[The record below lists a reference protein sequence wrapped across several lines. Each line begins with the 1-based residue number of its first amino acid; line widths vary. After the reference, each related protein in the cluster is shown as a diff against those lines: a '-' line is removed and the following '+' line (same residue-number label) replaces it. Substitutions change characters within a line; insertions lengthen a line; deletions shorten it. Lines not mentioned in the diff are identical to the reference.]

1 MTNYLPV
8 SRTRWSF
15 DYLAS
20 RWQHL
25 DNSGSYLEFS
35 VATMKRFWLVF
46 ICGLTAGLSSLVIQH
61 SAARPELLKEPISKV
76 ASAPATFLLLDPPS
90 YLANFQI
97 YRASIKLLSIDLAG
111 NTERV
116 SVRGEISGGKELSA
130 AATGQI
136 YGCRLELRP
145 ADTNGRSG
153 FRASCKDEPKLISNA
168 QAPQQFITSI
178 RNSFLENARG
188 VTPDSMGLVA
198 GLAIGDTTLVSQ
210 ELKESM
216 KSVSLTHLT
225 AVSGANCAIVLAMVY
240 LLIRKFGGGRWARLS
255 IGLLALLVYVA
266 LVGAQPSVL
275 RAAVMAGV
283 VLIAISL
290 GRKSAALA
298 ALALAVIILL
308 IADPWLATD
317 YGFLL
322 SAAATAG
329 LLILT
334 EPLVRKFSTH
344 MPKWLAV
351 CLAIAI
357 SAQVFCLPILL
368 QLQSGLATYSIP
380 ANILAEPLVAPITV
394 LGIAAVIFS
403 IPVPWLSQ
411 LLFYFASFG
420 ASAIVWI
427 SQFFSELP
435 LNRLAWPTGVF
446 GAAAAL
452 AIILASL
459 LWLRAEPTGIRNIGI
474 VSLVIIFAVSLS
486 SILFGQVRSLTW
498 SNQDWT
504 LVNCDVGQGDALVIR
519 SKGTV
524 ALVDVGKTDK
534 QIDSCLTELGVTKID
549 LLVLTHFDLDHVGG
563 VRGAVD
569 GRSIGT
575 VLISPFKDERWAA
588 TGTSRYLNSLGI
600 KIIEVEKGTSGQ
612 LGEFSWTVLS
622 PNKNAAGSEDSNDA
636 SVAMFWESPDFNLLT
651 LADLGEKAQMR
662 ISALGTWL
670 IADRI
675 HQRPLV
681 LKVAHHGSADQYPE
695 LIEELRPDLSLVSV
709 GRDNS
714 YGHPT
719 KRTLNLLEQT
729 GSVIA
734 RTDLLGSVAIR
745 ASGGGLAISSS
756 RQD

>member
-1 MTNYLPV
+1 V
-8 SRTRWSF
+8 
-15 DYLAS
+15 AS
-20 RWQHL
+20 GWQPL
-25 DNSGSYLEFS
+25 DNFGYYLEF
-35 VATMKRFWLVF
+35 ALAAMKRFWLVF
-46 ICGLTAGLSSLVIQH
+46 ICGLVAGLSSLAIQY
-61 SAARPELLKEPISKV
+61 SAARPELLKEPIANV
-76 ASAPATFLLLDPPS
+76 ASGSASFLILDSPR
-90 YLANFQI
+90 YIEKFQI
-97 YRASIKLLSIDLAG
+97 YQASVKLLSFDLG
-111 NTERV
+111 TKIETV
-116 SVRGEISGGKELSA
+116 SVRGEISGGTEFSSV
-130 AATGQI
+130 ATGQI
-136 YGCRLELRP
+136 YSCRLELRP
-145 ADTNGRSG
+145 AESNGRSG
-153 FRASCKDEPKLISNA
+153 FRSSCKDKPRLQTEAK
-168 QAPQQFITSI
+168 APQQFITSV
-178 RNSFLENARG
+178 RNSFLDNARG
-188 VTPDSMGLVA
+188 VTPESMGLVA

-210 ELKESM
+210 ELKDAM
-216 KSVSLTHLT
+216 KAVSLTHLT
-225 AVSGANCAIVLAMVY
+225 AVSGANCAIVLAMAY
-240 LLIRKFGGGRWARLS
+240 LLIRRLGGGKWVRLS
-255 IGLLALLVYVA
+255 LGLLTLVAYVL

-275 RAAVMAGV
+275 RAAVMAAA

-298 ALALAVIILL
+298 ALALAVMVLL

-334 EPLVRKFSTH
+334 EPLVTKFSSH
-344 MPKWLAV
+344 MPKWLAI

-394 LGIAAVIFS
+394 LGITAVVFS

-411 LLFYFASFG
+411 LLFYLASFG

-427 SQFFSELP
+427 AQFFSELP

-446 GAAAAL
+446 GALAAL
-452 AIILASL
+452 AVILASL
-459 LWLRAEPTGIRNIGI
+459 IWLRAEPTGLRNIGI
-474 VSLVIIFAVSLS
+474 TSLAIISAISFGA
-486 SILFGQVRSLTW
+486 ILFGQVRSITW
-498 SNQDWT
+498 SSQNWT

-519 SKGTV
+519 SKGAV
-524 ALVDVGKTDK
+524 ALVDVGRTDK
-534 QIDSCLTELGVTKID
+534 QIDSCLTELGISRID

-569 GRSIGT
+569 NRSIGT

-588 TGTSRYLNSLGI
+588 TGTNTYLNSLGLRM
-600 KIIEVEKGTSGQ
+600 IEVEKGTSGQ
-612 LGEFSWTVLS
+612 LGNFSWTVLS
-622 PNKNAAGSEDSNDA
+622 PNKDAAGSEDSNDA
-636 SVAMFWESPDFNLLT
+636 SVAMFWESPEFNLLT
-651 LADLGEKAQMR
+651 LADTGEKAQMR
-662 ISALGTWL
+662 MSATGNWL
-670 IADRI
+670 RAQRI
-675 HQRPLV
+675 HKLPLV

-709 GRDNS
+709 GAENS

-719 KRTLNLLEQT
+719 KRTLNFLEQV

-734 RTDLLGSVAIR
+734 RTDLLGSVAI
-745 ASGGGLAISSS
+745 SPSEGGLAVTSS